1 MYFGFYLR
9 VILAGCHIFI
19 TLSFSQSFID
29 IDALASNIEY
39 FEDKFKAR
47 LFLVSSCVDSCRVF
61 PLSLRFNGLSST
73 KACFFQ
79 NMAYCFSLL
88 IMSSSSPFRGNSP
101 VLYL

>member
-1 MYFGFYLR
+1 MSYFYHTF
-9 VILAGCHIFI
+9 F
-19 TLSFSQSFID
+19 QSFID